1 MNGVMDYNWLGI
13 AFIDD
18 QLAPEVHKKIET
30 KMDELEEQVNAMFDQ
45 WLEEN
50 GLERAMGIVISKQ
63 ETSQDKGCH
72 QYGT

>member
-18 QLAPEVHKKIET
+18 QLTPEVHEKIET

-50 GLERAMGIVISKQ
+50 GLERAMGIIIPKNQ
-63 ETSQDKGCH
+63 K
-72 QYGT
+72 

>member
-18 QLAPEVHKKIET
+18 QLAPEIHEKIKK
-30 KMDELEEQVNAMFDQ
+30 KMDELEDHVNAMFDR

-50 GLERAMGIVISKQ
+50 GLERAMGIIIPKNQ
-63 ETSQDKGCH
+63 K
-72 QYGT
+72 